1 MNVGSQS
8 VDDMGVTP
16 LFDFLCSN
24 FFTMKKVA
32 FITGASKG
40 IGLEIARIHAAHGD
54 DLILTAR
61 SLHDLQEIKTHFEC
75 EYPVKVTIIAKDLSM
90 AGSAEEVFDEIKQQH
105 IDVDYLVNNAG
116 FGDYGYFAD
125 TNWDR
130 YSAMIN
136 LNISSLTELCHL
148 FISDWQGRKAGKIL
162 NVAST
167 AAFQPGPK
175 MAVYFATKAYVL
187 SFSQAIGQEVKKD
200 GITITAFC
208 PGPTNTNFMDDSQM
222 IVSRMVAGHKL
233 PAPKE
238 VARCAYKAMISGKSV
253 AIHGTKNRIMANL
266 NRFVPRSWA
275 TKITDKLL

>member
-1 MNVGSQS
+1 
-8 VDDMGVTP
+8 
-16 LFDFLCSN
+16 
-24 FFTMKKVA
+24 MKKVA

>member
-1 MNVGSQS
+1 MKY
-8 VDDMGVTP
+8 
-16 LFDFLCSN
+16 DFTGPADHLI
-24 FFTMKKVA
+24 KKVA

-40 IGLEIARIHAAHGD
+40 IGLEIARIHAVHGNN
-54 DLILTAR
+54 LVLTAR
-61 SLHDLQEIKTHFEC
+61 SLHDLQKIKAGFES
-75 EYPVKVTIIAKDLSM
+75 EYPITVTIIAKDLSVGG
-90 AGSAEEVFDEIKQQH
+90 AVKEIFNEIKQQN

-130 YSAMIN
+130 YNSMIN
-136 LNISSLTELCHL
+136 LNISALTELCHL

-187 SFSQAIGQEVKKD
+187 SLSQAIGQEVRKE
-200 GITITAFC
+200 GITVTAFC

-233 PAPKE
+233 PTPE
-238 VARCAYKAMISGKSV
+238 DVARRAYKAMMRGKPV

-275 TKITDKLL
+275 TTVTDKLL